1 MIELLM
7 RNLEMMLG
15 IHRSLKLVDVL
26 MFCLEVVL
34 RDMVNDR
41 LVVDISLSLCLK
53 IAFLWLII
61 I

>member
-26 MFCLEVVL
+26 MFRLEVVL

-41 LVVDISLSLCLK
+41 LMVDISLSLCLK

>member
-1 MIELLM
+1 MIELLI

-41 LVVDISLSLCLK
+41 LMVDISLSLCLK

>member
-41 LVVDISLSLCLK
+41 LMVDISLSLCLK
-53 IAFLWLII
+53 ITFLWLII

>member
-15 IHRSLKLVDVL
+15 IHQSLKLVDVL
-26 MFCLEVVL
+26 WFCLEVVL

-41 LVVDISLSLCLK
+41 LMVNISLSLCLK
-53 IAFLWLII
+53 ISFLWLII

>member
-1 MIELLM
+1 MIELLT

-15 IHRSLKLVDVL
+15 IHRSLKLVNVL

-41 LVVDISLSLCLK
+41 LMVDISLSLCLK

>member
-1 MIELLM
+1 MIELLT

-41 LVVDISLSLCLK
+41 LMVDISLSLCLK